1 MAYKLMLK
9 FNGEVVSEYT
19 LENVETTIGR
29 KSENTIHIDNMAVSS
44 HHARVVLVGNKA
56 IFEDMGSTNGSVI
69 NGRQVTKHVLRH
81 GDQIIMGKHELVFV
95 DTSMGELPTQSGAEE
110 DGEGDMEKTMV
121 LTAQGRMNAF
131 GSAEP
136 VTNKPSLPMASVQ
149 ILSGP
154 QAGKTID
161 LTGSITS
168 IGKGEG
174 CKIVV
179 KGLTVGKQ
187 AAVITRR
194 PTGYHITHLEGLS
207 RTKVN
212 SDSISSEPRILK
224 DGDIITLSDMKMEFF
239 NKLVG

>member
-9 FNGEVVSEYT
+9 FNGEIVSEYT

-56 IFEDMGSTNGSVI
+56 IFEDMGSTNGSVV
-69 NGRQVTKHVLRH
+69 NGRQVTKHVLKH
-81 GDQIIMGKHELVFV
+81 GDQIIMGKHELIFV
-95 DTSMGELPTQSGAEE
+95 DTSMGELPTAQEE
-110 DGEGDMEKTMV
+110 AAAGEGDMEKTMV

-136 VTNKPSLPMASVQ
+136 VSNKPSLPLASVQ

-154 QAGKTID
+154 QAGKTIE
-161 LTGSITS
+161 LTASITS
-168 IGKGEG
+168 MGKGDG
-174 CKIVV
+174 CKIIV

-194 PTGYHITHLEGLS
+194 PTGYHITQLEGLS
-207 RTKVN
+207 RTRVN
-212 SDSISSEPRILK
+212 NDSISSEPRILK

-239 NKLVG
+239 NKVG

>member
-1 MAYKLMLK
+1 MAYKLILK
-9 FNGEVVSEYT
+9 FNGEVVSDYT

-29 KSENTIHIDNMAVSS
+29 KSDNTIHIDNMAVSG

-81 GDQIIMGKHELVFV
+81 GDQIIMGKHELIFV
-95 DTSMGELPTQSGAEE
+95 DTSMGELPSRQQEPAA
-110 DGEGDMEKTMV
+110 EGDMEKTMV
-121 LTAQGRMNAF
+121 LSAQGRMSAF

-136 VTNKPSLPMASVQ
+136 VSNKPSLPLASVQ

-161 LTGSITS
+161 LTASITS
-168 IGKGEG
+168 IGKGDG

-179 KGLTVGKQ
+179 KGLTIGKQ

-212 SDSISSEPRILK
+212 NDSISDEPRVLK
-224 DGDIITLSDMKMEFF
+224 DGDIITLGDMKMEFF
-239 NKLVG
+239 LKTV

>member
-81 GDQIIMGKHELVFV
+81 GDQIIMGKHELIFV
-95 DTSMGELPTQSGAEE
+95 DTSMGELPTQPEPEAE
-110 DGEGDMEKTMV
+110 GEGDMEKTMV

-136 VTNKPSLPMASVQ
+136 VSNKPSLPMASVQ

-187 AAVITRR
+187 ASVITRR

-212 SDSISSEPRILK
+212 NDSISDEPRILK

-239 NKLVG
+239 NKMA